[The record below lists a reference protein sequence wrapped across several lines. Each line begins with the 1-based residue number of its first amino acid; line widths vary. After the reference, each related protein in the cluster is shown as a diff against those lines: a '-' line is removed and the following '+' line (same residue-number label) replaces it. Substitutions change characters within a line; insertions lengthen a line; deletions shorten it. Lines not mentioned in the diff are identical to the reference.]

1 MKGLTL
7 KKEDNPQRYTLTD
20 MTFKS
25 FISKEEGD
33 ATKLVK
39 KERTMSELT
48 DNDVYTFVT
57 LKNCEFPIRKG
68 PFTPFNEGYC
78 PTYNQKR
85 VDRYPLLMHDNQG
98 QSMFLMTNIDCPYRR
113 DGNILPPRFRNN
125 IRRHCT

>member
-1 MKGLTL
+1 MQDHSTQHNQELAFWKGLTL

-48 DNDVYTFVT
+48 DNDVYTF
-57 LKNCEFPIRKG
+57 I
-68 PFTPFNEGYC
+68 
-78 PTYNQKR
+78 
-85 VDRYPLLMHDNQG
+85 D
-98 QSMFLMTNIDCPYRR
+98 SNI
-113 DGNILPPRFRNN
+113 
-125 IRRHCT
+125 